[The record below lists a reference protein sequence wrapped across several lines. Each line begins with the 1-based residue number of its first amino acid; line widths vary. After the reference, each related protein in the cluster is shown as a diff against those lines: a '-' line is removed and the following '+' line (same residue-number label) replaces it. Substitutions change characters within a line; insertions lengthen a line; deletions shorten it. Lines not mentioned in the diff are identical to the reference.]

1 MLQFIDYGVSSSATR
16 ALTCCSRGEK
26 CEQMKQE
33 NRECVTIEPC
43 QFDGKILMCHV
54 RFPGTCISSHMAPK
68 TAVKNINNIFVSTT
82 DSDYQDRRT
91 WLESAKMFAK
101 VVKNN
106 KVQKHIIVL
115 VVVIHPDMMQ
125 M

>member
-43 QFDGKILMCHV
+43 QFHGKILMCHV
-54 RFPGTCISSHMAPK
+54 RFPGPCISNHMAPK
-68 TAVKNINNIFVSTT
+68 TAVKNINKNFVSTT
-82 DSDYQDRRT
+82 DSGYQDGKT
-91 WLESAKMFAK
+91 WLESFKMFAK

>member
-1 MLQFIDYGVSSSATR
+1 
-16 ALTCCSRGEK
+16 
-26 CEQMKQE
+26 
-33 NRECVTIEPC
+33 
-43 QFDGKILMCHV
+43 
-54 RFPGTCISSHMAPK
+54 MAPK
-68 TAVKNINNIFVSTT
+68 TVVKKINNILVSTT
-82 DSDYQDRRT
+82 DSGYQDGRT
-91 WLESAKMFAK
+91 WLESYKMFAK